1 MKVVICENNQVFLDR
16 YQSILFEHEF
26 ELILLF
32 RNLKP
37 EISLLPH
44 QIRGGVYENDELQLL
59 FLNALPFNLQLFP
72 IGEINQE
79 SIVTL
84 VHYLDNH
91 IIEIHGV
98 QGSLALCEQFNEVY
112 EKQFHQKLTLRLQ
125 MDVMKLKQ
133 LKDIPIHGRL
143 IQGTMED
150 LSLLT
155 QWYKAFAKES
165 LHDDVTEEVAKETI
179 SKMIGTGL
187 VFMYENKEKVKTSCI
202 KYQIG
207 TPHGCI
213 LSLVYTDPTYRGF
226 GYAKEMTYLMCQ
238 ECLKLTPHVALFV
251 DQLNP
256 ISNHIYDE
264 IGFEVVASSYDF
276 VIVK

>member
-1 MKVVICENNQVFLDR
+1 MR
-16 YQSILFEHEF
+16 
-26 ELILLF
+26 LI
-32 RNLKP
+32 
-37 EISLLPH
+37 
-44 QIRGGVYENDELQLL
+44 

-79 SIVTL
+79 SIHTL
-84 VHYLDNH
+84 VHYLDSH
-91 IIEIHGV
+91 KIEIHGV
-98 QGSLALCEQFNEVY
+98 QGPLDLCEKFNAIY
-112 EKQFHQKLTLRLQ
+112 EQKFHQKLTLRLQ
-125 MDVMKLKQ
+125 MDVMKLSR

-143 IQGTMED
+143 VQGTMKD

-187 VFMYENKEKVKTSCI
+187 VFMYENKEKVITSCI

-213 LSLVYTDPTYRGF
+213 LSLVYTDPIYRGC
-226 GYAKEMTYLMCQ
+226 GNAKEMTYLMCQ
-238 ECLKLTPHVALFV
+238 ECLKLAPYVALFV

-256 ISNHIYDE
+256 ISNHVYRDV
-264 IGFEVVASSYDF
+264 GFEVVASSYDF